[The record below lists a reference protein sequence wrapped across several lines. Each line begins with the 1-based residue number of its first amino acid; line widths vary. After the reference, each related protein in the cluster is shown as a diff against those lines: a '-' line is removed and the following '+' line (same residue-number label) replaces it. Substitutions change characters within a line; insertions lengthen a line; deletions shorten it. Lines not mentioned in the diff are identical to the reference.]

1 MLAEVEPKVVDAVL
15 LHVATNNMAAIW
27 SDIRRLEPTLLQH
40 RRLIQDAKDAYPGV
54 PIIVSGVLPRYDE

>member
-1 MLAEVEPKVVDAVL
+1 
-15 LHVATNNMAAIW
+15 MAAIW

-54 PIIVSGVLPRYDE
+54 PIIVSGILPRYDE